1 MKIVI
6 FIFIN
11 LVSLFFNAAPSFS
24 WDGYDYDKKTEISIG
39 PGNLVREG
47 NIIQFYDVK
56 DDLTYNAKVLLM
68 QEDFLGTSLQLENL
82 DNNEERNVTMYAE

>member
-1 MKIVI
+1 MKIII
-6 FIFIN
+6 FIFIT
-11 LVSLFFNAAPSFS
+11 LVSLFSIATPSFS

-56 DDLTYNAKVLLM
+56 DDITYNAKVLLM

-82 DNNEERNVTMYAE
+82 DNSEERNVTMY